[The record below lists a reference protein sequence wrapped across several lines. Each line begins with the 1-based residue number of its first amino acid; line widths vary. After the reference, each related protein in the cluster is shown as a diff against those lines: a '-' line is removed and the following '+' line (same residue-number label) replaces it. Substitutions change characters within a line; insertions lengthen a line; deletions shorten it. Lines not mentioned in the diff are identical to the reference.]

1 MTERETALLAE
12 LARYPLLQAIF
23 GRRSRRFG
31 LGMRIPSGPL
41 AYTSPHQPLPLSSLE
56 RGLLVLCGAGISGW
70 TFGIEHTA
78 SASPEG
84 GCNYPV
90 RLTGRTYAS
99 RAGVLSSELAFT
111 DESGTYITAL
121 RNLDAH
127 GLRELRD
134 VADLPGLLAWV
145 EAHIIQLSDRR
156 VSVPARAPHVSAHNL
171 WNANQ
176 PGSTLFMPV
185 VDLTQPA
192 LNTLF
197 IRMGEGIVPYDPF
210 TRRPCGDLAPFIRR
224 GVLDERKRMSLL
236 DFEQSIL
243 AGAAMEIAIACH
255 NISLLLQAMGLG
267 GWTYTGINP
276 LSLMGA
282 FAADG
287 VPGLGFRFVRD
298 PRWTQPNPVGLDG
311 VFEAFCPPYYADM
324 RTAVAAFVAQKF
336 GPGGTYDPVRPGP
349 YRENERVKAAVDRY
363 RPDVVAAVTEVATYI
378 HETYGKFPATIPSM
392 YMFGYTQAH
401 HLDLGFYDQHFGP
414 DAYLE
419 THATH
424 LATWHGLERPP

>member
-1 MTERETALLAE
+1 MGGEWELLAD
-12 LARYPLLQAIF
+12 LGRFPLLEAIF

-41 AYTSPHQPLPLSSLE
+41 AYTSRHAPLPLSDLE
-56 RGLLVLCGAGISGW
+56 RALLVLCGAGISGW

-78 SASPEG
+78 SAAPEH
-84 GCNYPV
+84 GCNYPI

-111 DESGTYITAL
+111 DDSGSYITRL
-121 RNLDAH
+121 RDLDAR

-134 VADLPGLLAWV
+134 AADLPALLGWLEQHV
-145 EAHIIQLSDRR
+145 VRLSDRR
-156 VSVPARAPHVSAHNL
+156 ASVPAGAPHVSSHNL

-176 PGSTLFMPV
+176 PGTTLFMPV
-185 VDLTQPA
+185 IDLTQPT

-210 TRRPCGDLAPFIRR
+210 AGRPCGDLEPLMRR
-224 GVLDERKRMSLL
+224 GVLDARRRMSLI

-243 AGAAMEIAIACH
+243 AGAAMEMAIACH
-255 NISLLLQAMGLG
+255 NISLALQAMGLG

-282 FAADG
+282 YAADG
-287 VPGLGFRFVRD
+287 VPGLGFRFARD
-298 PRWTQPNPVGLDG
+298 ERWTQPNPVGLDG
-311 VFEAFCPPYYADM
+311 VFEGFCPPYHADM
-324 RTAVAAFVAQKF
+324 RAAVAAFVAQKF
-336 GPGGTYDPVRPGP
+336 GPGGTYDPARPGP
-349 YRENERVKAAVDRY
+349 YRDSARVKAAVARY
-363 RPDVVAAVTEVATYI
+363 RPEVIAAVAEVATYI
-378 HETYGKFPATIPSM
+378 YATYGKFPATIPSM

-401 HLDLGFYDQHFGP
+401 HLDLDFYDAYFGP

-419 THATH
+419 THRQH
-424 LATWHGLERPP
+424 LARWHGR